1 MLASNFLKISTPV
14 RQPLL
19 FLEPSDNSSLT
30 AAQVE
35 GFATLDAG
43 KQGSEGW
50 PFWCFL
56 KTQHL
61 TWQVH
66 EFVEEGSIVELILYH
81 HTDFQ
86 G

>member
-43 KQGSEGW
+43 KQDRKDGHSGA
-50 PFWCFL
+50 
-56 KTQHL
+56 
-61 TWQVH
+61 
-66 EFVEEGSIVELILYH
+66 S
-81 HTDFQ
+81 
-86 G
+86 